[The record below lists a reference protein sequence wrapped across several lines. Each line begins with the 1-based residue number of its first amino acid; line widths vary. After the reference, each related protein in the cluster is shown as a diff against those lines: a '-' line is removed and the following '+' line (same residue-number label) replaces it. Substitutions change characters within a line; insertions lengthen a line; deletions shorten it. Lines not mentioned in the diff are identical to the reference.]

1 MERKDRPEYKIL
13 KLRLPLLHLLE
24 MSITNFYNAAYKC
37 DLDIINRSL
46 SIIFTSCIIFSFVS
60 GRSDSYK
67 SLFTKNLIYTVLGL
81 PRTYIHTR
89 VWCARNKLR
98 SYRVSYQMPLKRYV
112 YTHTHTDVFTKRQ
125 YVYPWRTNF
134 NVEISV
140 GHCRRKR
147 PFDYDLISN
156 G

>member
-37 DLDIINRSL
+37 DLDIIDRSL

-60 GRSDSYK
+60 GVIHNK
-67 SLFTKNLIYTVLGL
+67 SLFTKNLIYTFSVYHA
-81 PRTYIHTR
+81 RTYTR
-89 VWCARNKLR
+89 VYDAPEINCAVTAFLTKCHWN
-98 SYRVSYQMPLKRYV
+98 V
-112 YTHTHTDVFTKRQ
+112 TCIHTHTDVFTKRQ

>member
-37 DLDIINRSL
+37 DLDIIDRSL

-67 SLFTKNLIYTVLGL
+67 SLFTKNLIYTFSVYHA
-81 PRTYIHTR
+81 RTYTR
-89 VWCARNKLR
+89 VYDAPEINCAVTAFLTKCHWN
-98 SYRVSYQMPLKRYV
+98 V
-112 YTHTHTDVFTKRQ
+112 TCIHTHTPMYLLNASTYTR
-125 YVYPWRTNF
+125 
-134 NVEISV
+134 
-140 GHCRRKR
+140 GA
-147 PFDYDLISN
+147 LIST
-156 G
+156 